1 MGGYPSAL
9 EHRSLSRQEKSSKQK
24 TAMPSTNF
32 GGDSTS
38 TDANQIPV
46 ARIFS
51 LRRPR
56 DLKAGLASGL
66 KSFCRSCIV
75 GAGALL
81 VGPFVG
87 VAVSRR
93 NKCAGT
99 PLRKSY
105 TFVQNIATS
114 ALGLLTGLLVSVL
127 GSVSILVF
135 GIAVAVIQS
144 TRGLLNTP
152 QAIVN
157 HFREDAY
164 WDHDC
169 REWTLRSLKEKEGM
183 KGEHVDLPSSS
194 NNALVQSEDG
204 SHIEW
209 LRRQCLRGSDL
220 DQNDY
225 YALLDVPRDA
235 PASAI
240 KRAYFLKAREYHPD
254 KNPGDVTAKEKFQ
267 ALSHAYQILSNDELR
282 AKYDAHGVDGLD
294 VNFIDGA
301 ELFAALFG
309 SDKFA
314 HLIGELKIA
323 TAVKVSGDISKI
335 QQIQQERIDE
345 LAVNLKVLLMRYTCG
360 DTDGE
365 CIKIVS
371 SACSNSVH
379 AAP

>member
-1 MGGYPSAL
+1 
-9 EHRSLSRQEKSSKQK
+9 
-24 TAMPSTNF
+24 MPSS
-32 GGDSTS
+32 GADSTS
-38 TDANQIPV
+38 TDANQISV
-46 ARIFS
+46 AQIFS

-66 KSFCRSCIV
+66 KSFGRSCVV

-81 VGPFVG
+81 IGPFVG
-87 VAVSRR
+87 VAFSRR
-93 NKCAGT
+93 SQCVGT

-105 TFVQNIATS
+105 IFVQNIATS
-114 ALGLLTGLLVSVL
+114 TLGLLAGIFVAVL
-127 GSVSILVF
+127 GSVSVLLL
-135 GIAVAVIQS
+135 GTAVAVIQS

-157 HFREDAY
+157 HFREDTF

-183 KGEHVDLPSSS
+183 KGENVDLPSSS
-194 NNALVQSEDG
+194 GNNALVQSEDG

-209 LRRQCLRGSDL
+209 LRRQCIRGTSL

-225 YALLDVPRDA
+225 YALLGVPRDA

-254 KNPGDVTAKEKFQ
+254 KNPGDITAKEKFQ

-360 DTDGE
+360 DTDGA
-365 CIKIVS
+365 CIEIVPL
-371 SACSNSVH
+371 A
-379 AAP
+379 